1 MLKMNK
7 NDLLFYNEY
16 QEFYT
21 MANTSKAFQAFCKDA
36 FGEDFSQDGFSDIHQ
51 IDMMLPY
58 IPNVENV
65 HILDIGCGNGKMLGY
80 LQKRTGA
87 YIHGFDYSKQAIDTA
102 KVLFPIHSE
111 FREGVIGEIE
121 YQDEIF
127 DFITSMDTMYFTKDM
142 SAFVTRIKKWL
153 KPSGVFFVGYQ
164 EGDVMPKTESV
175 NTTELSKALEKNGM
189 KYEVTDITRQ
199 TYALLRKKREAAI
212 AHQSEFEAEGCKQ
225 WFDMLM
231 FQTEYAMKPYEEFA
245 QSMARYIYVI
255 RK

>member
-1 MLKMNK
+1 MNK
-7 NDLLFYNEY
+7 DDLLFYNEY

-121 YQDEIF
+121 YQGEMF
-127 DFITSMDTMYFTKDM
+127 DLITSMDTMYFAKDM

-153 KPSGVFFVGYQ
+153 KPDGVFFVGYQ

-175 NTTELSKALEKNGM
+175 ITAELTKALEKNGM
-189 KYEVTDITRQ
+189 QYEVTDITRQ
-199 TYALLRKKREAAI
+199 TYELLKKKRKAAI

-231 FQTEYAMKPYEEFA
+231 YQTEYAMKPYEEFA